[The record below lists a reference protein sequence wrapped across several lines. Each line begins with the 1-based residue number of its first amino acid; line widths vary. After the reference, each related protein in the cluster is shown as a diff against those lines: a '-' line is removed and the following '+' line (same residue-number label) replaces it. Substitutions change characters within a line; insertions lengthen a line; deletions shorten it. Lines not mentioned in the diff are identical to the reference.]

1 MERGKESEGG
11 MSKQEEAAMNKQP
24 TVAEVHAWMR
34 SFIAPIAIG
43 AVNGVL
49 RSMPQI
55 PVEEVMVMICR
66 LFGEAVGGTLCAG
79 DLGPILQ
86 LRAKCKEAF
95 TEGMGKVPI
104 RSMAAQPNDQ
114 DLLHKVTR
122 GSA

>member
-1 MERGKESEGG
+1 MSEEIA
-11 MSKQEEAAMNKQP
+11 KPP

-79 DLGPILQ
+79 AD
-86 LRAKCKEAF
+86 RA
-95 TEGMGKVPI
+95 GRDI
-104 RSMAAQPNDQ
+104 RAPA
-114 DLLHKVTR
+114 
-122 GSA
+122 